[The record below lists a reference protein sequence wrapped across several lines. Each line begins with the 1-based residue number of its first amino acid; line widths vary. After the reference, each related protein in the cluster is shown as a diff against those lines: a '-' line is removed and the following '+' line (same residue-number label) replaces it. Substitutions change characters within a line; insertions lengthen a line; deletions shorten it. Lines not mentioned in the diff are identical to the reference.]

1 LHPKTTGTHVRVPQP
16 TGGNDM
22 ELILWRHAEAEDT
35 ASSDLARQLTTR
47 GRKHAQTVAKWLRQ
61 RLPPDAT
68 ILASP
73 TARTVQTVETLT
85 DQYRTEELIAP
96 GGTLEALL
104 EAVKWPEGI
113 ASTVVVVGHQPTL
126 GQVAARLVTGHS
138 GEWTIKK
145 GGLWWLAGR
154 ERGSPGRNGP
164 NQVIVRAVISPDLV

>member
-1 LHPKTTGTHVRVPQP
+1 
-16 TGGNDM
+16 M

-47 GRKHAQTVAKWLRQ
+47 GRKQAQTVAKWLRQ
-61 RLPPDAT
+61 RLPPEAM

-73 TARTVQTVETLT
+73 AVRTVQTVETLT
-85 DQYRTEELIAP
+85 DQYRTETLIAP
-96 GGTLEALL
+96 GTTVEAVL

-145 GGLWWLAGR
+145 GGLWWLASR

-164 NQVIVRAVISPDLV
+164 NHVTVRAVISPDLV